1 MNKRLFAMALFAA
14 CGGMALGLPA
24 FAQTSPNDT
33 QQTQTPTTTAASNR
47 QAATPADKKHT
58 VPPLDSRSC
67 IRETGSRIPPPKGQ
81 CLPVAGNSYTQKDIQ
96 RTGATNVGQALQMLD
111 PSVTVHGH

>member
-1 MNKRLFAMALFAA
+1 MNKQFLATALFAA
-14 CGGMALGLPA
+14 CGGMALALPA
-24 FAQTSPNDT
+24 FAQTTPSNGQAQTQSTAYAST
-33 QQTQTPTTTAASNR
+33 QQAAPSTQKERA
-47 QAATPADKKHT
+47 

-67 IRETGSRIPPPKGQ
+67 IRDTGSHIPPPKGQ
-81 CLPVAGNSYTQKDIQ
+81 CLPVAGNSYSQKDIQ